1 MVVKDER
8 SVDRD
13 FSQVD
18 EGWWASV
25 LADDE
30 QDHSHGH
37 ERSTVAEL
45 APLEETSVDWIKAQ
59 KIYDNDEIVV
69 MKVYAF
75 NRGGLLVNGQGVQGF
90 VPVSH
95 LVEMAAIEDENERR
109 ERLAHYLGCSL
120 QLKII
125 ECEPAMERIV
135 FSERAALAGEGQ
147 RKQLFKSLK
156 ADDVVT
162 GTVTNVTDF
171 GAFVDLGGVEGL
183 IHVSELSWG
192 RVNHPSE
199 VLKVNQTV
207 SALVL
212 QVSEENVRVALS
224 LKRLCPNPWETLV
237 ENYHSGDEVRATITA
252 IKRYGVFARL
262 DEGVEGLVHIS
273 SMNLG
278 TDIKDLNHAF
288 RPGQVVRVEI
298 LHIDSERRRLGL
310 GLVDI
315 E

>member
-1 MVVKDER
+1 MVLKQNSSVER
-8 SVDRD
+8 DY
-13 FSQVD
+13 SQLD

-25 LADDE
+25 LAD
-30 QDHSHGH
+30 
-37 ERSTVAEL
+37 
-45 APLEETSVDWIKAQ
+45 EETVQNQSIEGIGVTETPPVEETTVDWHKAQ
-59 KIYDNDEIVV
+59 SVYENDEIIVL
-69 MKVYAF
+69 KVYAF
-75 NRGGLLVNGQGVQGF
+75 NRGGLLVNGQGIQGF
-90 VPVSH
+90 VPISH
-95 LVEMAAIEDENERR
+95 LVDISNVDDENERR
-109 ERLAHYLGCSL
+109 DRLSHYLGCSL

-125 ECEPAMERIV
+125 ECEPSMERIV

-156 ADDVVT
+156 PNDIVT

-199 VLKVNQTV
+199 VLTVNQNV

-224 LKRLCPNPWETLV
+224 LKRLCPNPWDRLTE
-237 ENYHSGDEVRATITA
+237 EYAPGDEVRATITA

-262 DEGVEGLVHIS
+262 NEGVEGLIHVS

-278 TDIKDLNHAF
+278 SESKDLSRVFH
-288 RPGQVVRVEI
+288 PGQVVQVEI
-298 LHIDSERRRLGL
+298 LHIDSDRRRLGL